1 MRRHSN
7 LFVIVACAVGTL
19 ACQTSTQE
27 EGSTLRAGSDLF
39 SFGSNVHLTEPASG
53 DVIAAGE
60 WVEIGQPVAGD
71 AVVAGR
77 HLTLN
82 GPFASDLYAVGEQ
95 VDVDGAVGGSLRA
108 AGRTVRLGPK
118 AELGAGVSIAAGDA
132 ELAGTFEDYLQV
144 AAGTTRLDAQIAGDV
159 EVAGRSLDVGPSTVV
174 GGSLTFHG
182 PVPPNIAAGA
192 QIAGETTHIA
202 EAARPDGSQRALG
215 MAFGIAWLLGLGVV
229 GTLAYA
235 LLPGFTRSVGAVVRR
250 HPGRSLLVGSAL
262 WLAFPLGIL
271 CSFLSLIGVP
281 LGLLALY
288 LYLLF
293 VPIGFLTS
301 CMALADLL
309 LQRVRPRAEDRVS
322 SRALTLVLVLAGLAV
337 LATLPWLGLP
347 LGLLLAV
354 VGLGGLASSLWD
366 RFRPRRSSEPVVE
379 TPNLKGR
386 DAAHET

>member
-1 MRRHSN
+1 MRRDSN
-7 LFVIVACAVGTL
+7 LIVILACAIGTL
-19 ACQTSTQE
+19 ACQTSTRE
-27 EGSTLRAGSDLF
+27 EGSTLRTGSDLF
-39 SFGSNVHLTEPASG
+39 SFGSKVRLAEPASG

-60 WVEIGQPVAGD
+60 WVEIGQSVNGD
-71 AVVAGR
+71 AIVAGR
-77 HLTLN
+77 HLTLK

-108 AGRTVRLGPK
+108 AGQTVRVGPQ

-144 AAGTTRLDAQIAGDV
+144 AAGTTRLDANVAGDV

-182 PVPPNIAAGA
+182 PVPPTIASGA
-192 QIAGETTHIA
+192 QIAGETMHIT
-202 EAARPDGSQRALG
+202 EAARPDGSQRVLG
-215 MAFGIAWLLGLGVV
+215 MAFAIAWLLGLGVV

-235 LLPGFTRSVGAVVRR
+235 LLPEFTRSVGAVVRR
-250 HPGRSLLVGSAL
+250 RPGHSLLIGSAL
-262 WLAFPLGIL
+262 LLAFPLGIL
-271 CSFLSLIGVP
+271 CSFLSVIGVP

-293 VPIGFLTS
+293 APMGYLTS
-301 CMALADLL
+301 CMAFADLL
-309 LQRVRPRAEDRVS
+309 SERVRPRAEARVS
-322 SRALTLVLVLAGLAV
+322 LRALTLVLVLTGLAV
-337 LATLPWLGLP
+337 LSTLPWLGLP

-354 VGLGGLASSLWD
+354 IGLGGLASSLWD
-366 RFRPRRSSEPVVE
+366 RFRPRRSSEPVVQ
-379 TPNLKGR
+379 TPNLKAR